1 MRTVRR
7 RREADLAVGE
17 AEQQAAPG
25 GDDAQLVRRAVEAL
39 PDSLRTVVVLKIV
52 EGYSH
57 QEIGELLGI
66 SRGASEVRLSRALE
80 RLRRNLGE
88 T

>member
-1 MRTVRR
+1 V
-7 RREADLAVGE
+7 
-17 AEQQAAPG
+17 PC
-25 GDDAQLVRRAVEAL
+25 GDDALLVRRAVEAL

-57 QEIGELLGI
+57 AEIGELLGI
-66 SRGASEVRLSRALE
+66 GRGASEVRLSRALE